1 MKENICLV
9 TYWKNI
15 KRRRMELQVIKEKDG
30 ITSKKKKNGITSN
43 KGEGG
48 NNK

>member
-1 MKENICLV
+1 
-9 TYWKNI
+9 
-15 KRRRMELQVIKEKDG
+15 MELQVIKEKDG

>member
-1 MKENICLV
+1 
-9 TYWKNI
+9 
-15 KRRRMELQVIKEKDG
+15 MELQVIKEKEGITSIKKKDG
-30 ITSKKKKNGITSN
+30 ITSK